1 MKNKI
6 IFVTGNAKK
15 LEEVLAILN
24 PEFPFEVIAEKV
36 DLPEIQGTPQ
46 EICKLKCL
54 EAVKTL
60 QCPVMVEDTGLCF
73 NALGGLPGMFMF
85 HVSC

>member
-1 MKNKI
+1 MENKI
-6 IFVTGNAKK
+6 VFVSGNAKK

-46 EICKLKCL
+46 EVCKLKCL

-73 NALGGLPGMFMF
+73 NAMGGLPGLFNA
-85 HVSC
+85 